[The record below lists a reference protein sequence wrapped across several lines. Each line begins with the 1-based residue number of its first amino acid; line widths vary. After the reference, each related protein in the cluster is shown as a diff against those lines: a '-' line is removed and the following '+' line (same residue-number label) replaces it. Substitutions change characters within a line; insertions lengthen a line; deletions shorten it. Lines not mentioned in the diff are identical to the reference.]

1 MATVQA
7 RIDEIVRHANTGAIF
22 SIYDF
27 VPLGNYESSKKVLIR
42 LEKEKKLERIM
53 NGLYFKPGILYSH
66 PQMDDIAEAIAVKF
80 GWLLAP
86 SGEKCLYS
94 LGLKDHIQNP
104 NDYLSSGPYRVY
116 RIFGEK
122 LTFLHTTPRDV
133 AGLSEKTILVVQ
145 ALKEYGRDNVPTI
158 TLEKISRRL
167 TEEEK
172 TSLLSETS
180 GTTTWVRNEIVRML
194 NLYP

>member
-1 MATVQA
+1 MATVQT
-7 RIDEIVRHANTGAIF
+7 RIEETIRHANTGAIF

-27 VPLGNYESSKKVLIR
+27 VSLGNYESSKKAILR
-42 LEKEKKLERIM
+42 LEKEKKLERII
-53 NGLYFKPGILYSH
+53 NGLYFKPGILYTH
-66 PQMDDIAEAIAVKF
+66 PQMDDIAKAIAVKF

-104 NDYLSSGPYRVY
+104 NDYLSSGPYRAY

-133 AGLSEKTILVVQ
+133 SGLSEKSVLVVQ
-145 ALKEYGRDNVPTI
+145 ALKEYGRDNVPDM

-172 TSLLSETS
+172 ASLLSETS

-194 NLYP
+194 RFFP